1 MNTIFQNPNDNSRL
15 TMVTK
20 AVTEYLLRRYL
31 PYSGK
36 FLDLTD
42 SGFTPPSD
50 ECEIICGKT
59 PADFED
65 DSLDAVVIIG
75 GFSRMKFRADRCR
88 FVSEALRVLK
98 PDGIFVFDYI
108 SPEAMQFI
116 QHMNAMKTGDKAL
129 YRALSSVEQTSVMD
143 DCRAT
148 TQEEIAAHARAHCAD
163 IVSIAAA
170 CSVIPSL
177 AYILNQMNEEEIQ
190 EYIDH
195 QIRIAE
201 DIFVARYAI
210 QCLCIFQKKP
220 YDEFS

>member
-1 MNTIFQNPNDNSRL
+1 MNTFFQNPNDNSRL

-42 SGFTPPSD
+42 SGFTPPS
-50 ECEIICGKT
+50 ENCEIIRDKV
-59 PADFED
+59 PSDFED
-65 DSLDAVVIIG
+65 DTFDAVVING
-75 GFSRMKFRADRCR
+75 GFSRLKFRADRCR
-88 FVSEALRVLK
+88 LVSEALRVLK

-116 QHMNAMKTGDKAL
+116 QHMNAMKNGDKAL
-129 YRALSSVEQTSVMD
+129 YRLLSSVEETSVMD

-148 TQEEIAAHARAHCAD
+148 TQEEIARHARAHCAD
-163 IVSIAAA
+163 ILTIAAA

-177 AYILNQMNEEEIQ
+177 AYILNQMDEDEIQ

-195 QIRIAE
+195 QIRICE

-210 QCLCIFQKKP
+210 QGLCIFQKKP